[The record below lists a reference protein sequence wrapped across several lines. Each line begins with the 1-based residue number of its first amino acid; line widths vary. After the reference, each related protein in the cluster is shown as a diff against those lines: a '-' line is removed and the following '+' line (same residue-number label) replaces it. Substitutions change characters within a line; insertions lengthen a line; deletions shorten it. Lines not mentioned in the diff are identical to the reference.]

1 MTRDPDCESH
11 GEQPLE
17 EQQPEV
23 APGMA
28 FTSWKKFL
36 LVQALLVQIVLLI
49 PSILWVFL
57 WILQKLDLG
66 RVAFFVI
73 VLFLFISAF
82 ILVFLADKPF
92 QELMNVEVEASKA
105 AVRELVANLNDNL

>member
-1 MTRDPDCESH
+1 M
-11 GEQPLE
+11 
-17 EQQPEV
+17 
-23 APGMA
+23 
-28 FTSWKKFL
+28 
-36 LVQALLVQIVLLI
+36 
-49 PSILWVFL
+49 
-57 WILQKLDLG
+57 LDLG

-73 VLFLFISAF
+73 VLFLFISAS